1 MNPLNGG
8 GSSGGIDQSQSNFFN
23 KNFFKKLLVNMM
35 NSPAQFGNQFGYD
48 MNNMMMNPLMQ
59 QSMFPPMYDPN
70 LLASYQQQLAENQLV
85 ITDVVED
92 RPSKS
97 YKKKK

>member
-1 MNPLNGG
+1 
-8 GSSGGIDQSQSNFFN
+8 
-23 KNFFKKLLVNMM
+23 MM